1 MGRGNESFFGAS
13 ESHDQDGRH
22 VHGLTL
28 TYFIARSNLVP
39 FAFIWENLLESHLM
53 KETCSK

>member
-22 VHGLTL
+22 DHGLTL
-28 TYFIARSNLVP
+28 TYFLVP